1 MKKFNEKLSFDDILL
16 KPQYSEVMPDEVDIS
31 VRLTESI
38 TLNIPILSAA
48 MDTVTEH
55 RMAIAM
61 AQVGGLG
68 VIHRNMPC
76 EMQAEEVRRVKRF
89 EAGLIPDPMTIEPE
103 ATIGKAFEIMRTQHI
118 SGLPV
123 VTETRLVG
131 IITHRDL
138 RFETDMSKKV
148 SQLMTSDLIT
158 VRTGDSFDVAINKL
172 HQHRI
177 EKLPVVDEDGKL
189 TGLITVKDIQKSS
202 EHPNSSKDNIGRL
215 LVAAAIGVSTD
226 MKERSEMLVD
236 SEVDVLV
243 VDTAHGDSKNV
254 METTAYLKRTYPE
267 ITLISGNVATV
278 EGVKRLIDSGA
289 DIIKIGIGP
298 GSICTTRV
306 VTGCGVPQAS
316 AVIECAEEADKHNTK
331 IISDGGIRYSGDV
344 AKAIAL
350 GACVVMIGNLIAGT
364 DEAPGE
370 TILYEGRRFKVYR
383 GMGSL
388 GAMKVGARDR
398 YYQEDIINHRKL
410 VPEGIEGR
418 VPYKGPVE
426 ETIFQLMGGL
436 RAGMGMTGAKTIIEL
451 QNSVDFIKVTW
462 SGLAESHP
470 HNVQI
475 TQEPPNYQI
484 L

>member
-1 MKKFNEKLSFDDILL
+1 
-16 KPQYSEVMPDEVDIS
+16 
-31 VRLTESI
+31 
-38 TLNIPILSAA
+38 
-48 MDTVTEH
+48 
-55 RMAIAM
+55 
-61 AQVGGLG
+61 
-68 VIHRNMPC
+68 
-76 EMQAEEVRRVKRF
+76 
-89 EAGLIPDPMTIEPE
+89 
-103 ATIGKAFEIMRTQHI
+103 
-118 SGLPV
+118 
-123 VTETRLVG
+123 
-131 IITHRDL
+131 
-138 RFETDMSKKV
+138 
-148 SQLMTSDLIT
+148 
-158 VRTGDSFDVAINKL
+158 
-172 HQHRI
+172 
-177 EKLPVVDEDGKL
+177 
-189 TGLITVKDIQKSS
+189 
-202 EHPNSSKDNIGRL
+202 
-215 LVAAAIGVSTD
+215 
-226 MKERSEMLVD
+226 
-236 SEVDVLV
+236 
-243 VDTAHGDSKNV
+243 
-254 METTAYLKRTYPE
+254 
-267 ITLISGNVATV
+267 VATV
-278 EGVKRLIDSGA
+278 EGVIRLIDSGA

-316 AVIECAEEADKHNTK
+316 AVMECAEEAEKHNIK

-370 TILYEGRRFKVYR
+370 TVLYEGRRFKVYR

-451 QNSVDFIKVTW
+451 QNNVDFIKVTW
-462 SGLAESHP
+462 SGLTESHP
-470 HNVQI
+470 HNIQI
-475 TQEPPNYQI
+475 TQEAPNYQI